1 MNKREN
7 IVYYR
12 EIGEVSYVKNRRAKH
27 LSIRINQ
34 QGELRVTI
42 PAYVSMRRAE
52 AFLMTRKQW
61 IRAKLR
67 EINSAAGHFRKPVL
81 GELIHIRGK
90 QIKIEL
96 QQKEASAE
104 EALWGILLKEA
115 RAYLPGRV
123 DLLAE
128 TFGLKYS
135 GLKIRRMKTRWGSC
149 TAKNSINLNSWL
161 MMLPEHLSD
170 YVILHELVHTLH
182 RDHSKKFWDALDQ
195 LTEGSSKVLRKE
207 LKTFRIMFLQA
218 DYPDQ

>member
-1 MNKREN
+1 M
-7 IVYYR
+7 YYR
-12 EIGEVSYVKNRRAKH
+12 EIGEVCYVKNRRAKH

-61 IRAKLR
+61 IHTKLG
-67 EINSAAGHFRKPVL
+67 EINSAAGHFRKPVP

-104 EALWGILLKEA
+104 EALWRILLKEA

-123 DLLAE
+123 MHLAE
-128 TFGLKYS
+128 TYGLKYS

-170 YVILHELVHTLH
+170 YVILHELAHTVN
-182 RDHSKKFWDALDQ
+182 RDHSKKFWEKLDQ
-195 LTEGSSKVLRKE
+195 LTEGSSKKLRKE
-207 LKTFRIMFLQA
+207 LKTFRIMVLQA
-218 DYPDQ
+218 DYSDQ